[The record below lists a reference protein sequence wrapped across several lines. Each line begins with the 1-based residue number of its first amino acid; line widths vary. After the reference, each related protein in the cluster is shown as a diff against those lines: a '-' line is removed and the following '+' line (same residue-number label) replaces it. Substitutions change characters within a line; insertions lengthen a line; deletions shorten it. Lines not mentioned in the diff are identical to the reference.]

1 MRSVNPD
8 VLVAIM
14 PRFQEIIAGLRK
26 CAQNFFW
33 CCYDLD
39 QENEYK
45 VRLIQVQEYQ
55 EVVSTPSST
64 DTGTHSLV
72 KFREPVVEALNVYNP
87 MALYVRPIHR
97 FEEEAA
103 STSWAIPTNR
113 INKSVAYN
121 DIFLAEMDD

>member
-14 PRFQEIIAGLRK
+14 PRFQKIIAGLRK

>member
-14 PRFQEIIAGLRK
+14 PRFQKIIAGLRK
-26 CAQNFFW
+26 CALW

-45 VRLIQVQEYQ
+45 VRLIKVQEYQ

>member
-26 CAQNFFW
+26 CAQW